1 MSTLITVPFAPTH
14 ETSPYVSGV
23 RADIPGVSLSQHP
36 EFLSLTHVHP
46 DYIAELQCTSDSYVN
61 PNNSTV
67 CANTRVHMIQP
78 LEPTYQ
84 HTRSVVVPRTLM
96 VTLIILTVATTHKR
110 VPVIHLRHTSSFQ
123 NGSGPS
129 HRCTDTE
136 NMPPTQSAKGATTK
150 RNRLLTVIHSEKS
163 TAPSAS
169 SSKERLDQAKK
180 RKMFKKSK
188 SKDPLKLR
196 VPMPSSSA
204 ANDVQIKD
212 GEVAPALQTIPL
224 NLPRYL
230 SKPNF
235 RPIPRRALQRDPHG
249 RFHEA
254 GFSQGE
260 VSDVISPHLFTM
272 LGRTAPASVP
282 RPPLP
287 SQVDA
292 IVSDYV
298 SDDRAHLPTHMVAV
312 WGSQAPQRPRQITL
326 YPVHQEVMQLQRAH
340 LPIPEQTRAETPSSQ
355 PQNIQITLPVQSLC
369 LPSPESYAPLARYI
383 YHKDTLRLLNE
394 LLPVRPPADF
404 EDNQAQIPSF
414 GTFIGR
420 NCEMKDIL
428 SRVMLINGLWK
439 DACALAVHDD
449 HDGLWD
455 TIELAW
461 EVMLTAL
468 AVALGKPELMIED
481 DSQP

>member
-1 MSTLITVPFAPTH
+1 MVLGPLIQ
-14 ETSPYVSGV
+14 GV
-23 RADIPGVSLSQHP
+23 R
-36 EFLSLTHVHP
+36 
-46 DYIAELQCTSDSYVN
+46 
-61 PNNSTV
+61 
-67 CANTRVHMIQP
+67 R
-78 LEPTYQ
+78 
-84 HTRSVVVPRTLM
+84 
-96 VTLIILTVATTHKR
+96 
-110 VPVIHLRHTSSFQ
+110 
-123 NGSGPS
+123 
-129 HRCTDTE
+129 TDTE
-136 NMPPTQSAKGATTK
+136 NMPPAQSAKGATTK
-150 RNRLLTVIHSEKS
+150 RNRLLTAIHNDSRRKS
-163 TAPSAS
+163 TAPSAT
-169 SSKERLDQAKK
+169 SSKERLEQAKK

-188 SKDPLKLR
+188 SKGPLKLR
-196 VPMPSSSA
+196 VPIPSSSA
-204 ANDVQIKD
+204 ANDVQMKD
-212 GEVAPALQTIPL
+212 GESVPAPQTIPL

-230 SKPNF
+230 SKPNL

-260 VSDVISPHLFTM
+260 VSDVVSPHLFTM
-272 LGRTAPASVP
+272 LGRTTPASVP
-282 RPPLP
+282 PTSLP

-292 IVSDYV
+292 IVSDYI
-298 SDDRAHLPTHMVAV
+298 SDDRACLPTHMVAV
-312 WGSQAPQRPRQITL
+312 WGSQAPQRPRKITL
-326 YPVHQEVMQLQRAH
+326 YPVHQEVMQLHCAH
-340 LPIPEQTRAETPSSQ
+340 LPPMPEQIRAETPSSSQ

-394 LLPVRPPADF
+394 LLPVRPAADF

-481 DSQP
+481 DSQPQQAN